1 MTHFWKDCSWQFH
14 SLNVQLRITNIHSK
28 CSTATERTRCTVVKS
43 AEIVQMVQSDERA
56 THPLLHRAMQNKME
70 PFKSQLDMGWTFEM
84 LEVVNSVFI
93 PNADQER
100 DREEPTNNDML
111 QLHLQLSSQLYG
123 NKNKKFNRNYLI
135 LVVILTIV
143 SSFQT
148 INPYS

>member
-1 MTHFWKDCSWQFH
+1 
-14 SLNVQLRITNIHSK
+14 
-28 CSTATERTRCTVVKS
+28 
-43 AEIVQMVQSDERA
+43 
-56 THPLLHRAMQNKME
+56 ME
-70 PFKSQLDMGWTFEM
+70 PFKRQLDMGWKFEM

-93 PNADQER
+93 PNSDQEE
-100 DREEPTNNDML
+100 DREEPANNDML